1 VIGSWHHPL
10 RKEGYDYLMSKVI
23 TSDSQLA
30 ELLSKTKR
38 VAIVGI
44 SEKEDRPSNGVS
56 RWLQKNSHFE
66 LYFVNP
72 ALTSVLDQPCYASLA
87 DIPVKIDLVDIFRKV
102 SDIPSVVDEAIAIG
116 AQSIWIQL
124 GLVDEESAERAIAA
138 GLDVA
143 MDHCIKV
150 EYESL
155 AGSISPQE

>member
-1 VIGSWHHPL
+1 MG
-10 RKEGYDYLMSKVI
+10 KVI
-23 TSDSQLA
+23 TSDSELA

-38 VAIVGI
+38 VAVVGI
-44 SEKEDRPSNGVS
+44 SDNEDRPSNGVS
-56 RWLQKNSHFE
+56 RWLMKNSHFE

-72 ALTSVLDQPCYASLA
+72 ALTTVLDKPCYASLA

-102 SDIPSVVDEAIAIG
+102 SDIPAVVDEAIAIG

-124 GLVDEESAERAIAA
+124 GLVDDESANRAVEA

-143 MDHCIKV
+143 MDLCIKV
-150 EYESL
+150 EYERL

>member
-1 VIGSWHHPL
+1 
-10 RKEGYDYLMSKVI
+10 MSKVI

-38 VAIVGI
+38 VAVVGI
-44 SEKEDRPSNGVS
+44 SDKEDRPSNGVS
-56 RWLQKNSHFE
+56 LWLLKNSHFE

-72 ALTSVLDQPCYASLA
+72 ALTTVLDQPCYASLA
-87 DIPVKIDLVDIFRKV
+87 DIPIKIDMVDIFRKV
-102 SDIPSVVDEAIAIG
+102 SDIPAVVDEAIEIG

-143 MDHCIKV
+143 MDLCIKV
-150 EYESL
+150 EYERL
-155 AGSISPQE
+155 KGSISPQE